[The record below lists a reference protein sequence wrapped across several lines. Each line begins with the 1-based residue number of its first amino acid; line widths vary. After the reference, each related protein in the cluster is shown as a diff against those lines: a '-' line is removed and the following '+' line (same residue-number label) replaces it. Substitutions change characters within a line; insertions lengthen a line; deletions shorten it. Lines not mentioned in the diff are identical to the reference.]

1 MLPLIPYSGIL
12 RPAILIAFF
21 FLTVVSISV
30 PQKKSFHRKTVVA
43 AFSLYLIL
51 LAYLTFLSRDV
62 GIVYSYRLSPFAALR
77 AAFTVD
83 NDSGWIRLSNHE
95 ALEGIALNIL
105 LFMPM
110 GYLLP
115 QMFSKM
121 RLWQVMSIG
130 FLTTVC
136 IEVGQL
142 ITKLGMF
149 DFDDI
154 LNNVLGTGL
163 GLIIA
168 KVLKKGAISH
178 K

>member
-1 MLPLIPYSGIL
+1 MLPLMPYSGIL
-12 RPAILIAFF
+12 RPAILTAFF
-21 FLTVVSISV
+21 FLTVVSISMSK
-30 PQKKSFHRKTVVA
+30 KKSFHRKTVVV
-43 AFSLYLIL
+43 AFSVHLIL
-51 LAYLTFLSRDV
+51 LAYLTFLSRSA

-77 AAFTVD
+77 AVFKQD
-83 NDSGWIRLSNHE
+83 SDSGCICLSNPE

-115 QMFSKM
+115 LLFPKL
-121 RLWQVMSIG
+121 RWWQVIVIG

-149 DFDDI
+149 DLDDI
-154 LNNVLGTGL
+154 LNNMIGL
-163 GLIIA
+163 GIGMVLSR
-168 KVLKKGAISH
+168 KVKRK
-178 K
+178 